1 MGFRVRI
8 VSRCKDL
15 TFTQYYLSPR
25 YFLVVYSIEKLPRA
39 ILATG
44 IVNLVKLSASPSKN
58 QNWDTYQAYD
68 SLGAILFSIRCPL

>member
-1 MGFRVRI
+1 MDVRVRM
-8 VSRCKDL
+8 VNRCKIYL
-15 TFTQYYLSPR
+15 FTQYYLSPR

-44 IVNLVKLSASPSKN
+44 VVN
-58 QNWDTYQAYD
+58 QAYD